1 MKIVIEG
8 HWIDDNDVFHREDL
22 ADLRLRMSDLKLG
35 DTINISTVRSE
46 WFPLIPRSK
55 KPKLG
60 TGAYVV
66 KVKVTE
72 YDNYGKLVNEVSDE
86 V

>member
-1 MKIVIEG
+1 M
-8 HWIDDNDVFHREDL
+8 
-22 ADLRLRMSDLKLG
+22 
-35 DTINISTVRSE
+35 
-46 WFPLIPRSK
+46 IPRSK

-72 YDNYGKLVNEVSDE
+72 YDDYGKLVNEVSDE
-86 V
+86 VSTNRADWMNTIKKSFTPSP